1 METNTSEPPST
12 CRNSRD
18 VIKTGFALLTRD
30 KSGRNLLTD
39 RTMAGIEVA

>member
-1 METNTSEPPST
+1 METNTSEPSNT

-18 VIKTGFALLTRD
+18 VIETGFALLTRD

-39 RTMAGIEVA
+39 RTVAGIEAA